1 MHYCN
6 IASKEIANNQQVL
19 IYKKWL
25 LHMIQLLR
33 KRMKM
38 ALLGDVQ
45 ILKNLRILEYKQ
57 NKWLIHCSYT
67 L

>member
-1 MHYCN
+1 MHYWN

-57 NKWLIHCSYT
+57 NTWLIHCSYT